1 MTSIKG
7 RGDPPLHT
15 PMASDDKPRKV
26 VGVYDRPARADRK
39 WPRWLPA
46 IIAVLVGLAWL
57 AYLLLQR

>member
-1 MTSIKG
+1 
-7 RGDPPLHT
+7 
-15 PMASDDKPRKV
+15 MASDDKPRKV